1 MARRPTDRDDPPGP
15 AASPEPPARATRRT
29 SADFRADLTS
39 PSASP
44 LDFVNRRMAELSAKR
59 RGRKDEPDE

>member
-1 MARRPTDRDDPPGP
+1 
-15 AASPEPPARATRRT
+15 
-29 SADFRADLTS
+29 LTS

-44 LDFVNRRMAELSAKR
+44 LDFVNRRMAELAAKR